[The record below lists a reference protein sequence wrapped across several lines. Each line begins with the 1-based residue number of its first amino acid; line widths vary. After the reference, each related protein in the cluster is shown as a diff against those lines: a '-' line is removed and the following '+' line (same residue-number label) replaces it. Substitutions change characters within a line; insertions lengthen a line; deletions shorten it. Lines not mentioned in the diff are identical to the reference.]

1 MLYDSNGSGANLGC
15 LSHRTYDFGF
25 TRKTPD
31 SLPSPPKDWV
41 ALIQRGRCSF
51 VEKIRFAQELGAK
64 AVIIGNDAAN
74 TEAHGQLHVIGGS
87 DAGDLVIPAFS
98 MAGSDYQEMIV
109 RMEHGEV
116 AFDSSDFQGLEVL
129 VTPTAAEPKSPS
141 IFQGP
146 HEATSASTWR
156 ESKEWQKVARKPR
169 YRSDLE
175 AIWVVI
181 STFLKIMACTL
192 GVVISVGMV
201 ILGGVWVVL
210 KLFPSLDPDH
220 TPKTTKV
227 DAQAQ
232 TPLIEKVGE
241 KNVEVE
247 QGWEKVV
254 RED

>member
-25 TRKTPD
+25 TRKSPD

-74 TEAHGQLHVIGGS
+74 TEANGQRQVIGGS

-98 MAGSDYQEMIV
+98 MAGNDYQQMVV
-109 RMEHGEV
+109 RLEHGEV
-116 AFDSSDFQGLEVL
+116 AFDSSDFEGLEVL
-129 VTPTAAEPKSPS
+129 VTPTPAVLK
-141 IFQGP
+141 GP
-146 HEATSASTWR
+146 HEASSAFTFG
-156 ESKEWQKVARKPR
+156 ESKEWKKVGRKPR

-181 STFLKIMACTL
+181 ATFLKIMACTL
-192 GVVISVGMV
+192 AVVISAGLVV
-201 ILGGVWVVL
+201 LGGVWVL
-210 KLFPSLDPDH
+210 FTLFPSLDPDN
-220 TPKTTKV
+220 TPNTTKV

-232 TPLIEKVGE
+232 TPLMEKVGE
-241 KNVEVE
+241 NKAEVE

-254 RED
+254 REE